1 MKFKMAEDK
10 LKVVLETNEALANAI
25 RRSCNDIPVIAIDE
39 VEIHKN
45 DSALYDEM
53 LAHRLGLIPFE
64 AGKKLEEYKEGD
76 KPSMKNQAQLT
87 LKIKGPCIAQSGDFK
102 GELKPI
108 HDKMPIVIL
117 EKDQELELIAFARLG
132 RGNKHAKHSPGLVY
146 YRHISEMTVKKV
158 EGAKV
163 ILDKISESLTTPLK
177 GSLKVGDVYKS
188 TLDIDEAENFGEDG
202 SVEVSPGKEMVM
214 FIESWGQVS
223 SKEIFSEAVKTL
235 EGNLKGFLKALK

>member
-53 LAHRLGLIPFE
+53 LAHRLGLIPLE

-76 KPSMKNQAQLT
+76 KPSAKNQAQLT
-87 LKIKGPCIAQSGDFK
+87 LKLKGPCMAYSGDFK

-108 HDKMPIVIL
+108 YDKMPIVIL
-117 EKDQELELIAFARLG
+117 DKDQELELIAFARLG
-132 RGNKHAKHSPGLVY
+132 KGNKHAKHSPGLVY
-146 YRHISEMTVKKV
+146 YRHVSEITVKEI

-163 ILDKISESLTTPLK
+163 ILEKIKESLTTPLK
-177 GSLKVGDVYKS
+177 NVKVGDVYKS
-188 TLDIDEAENFGEDG
+188 TLDLDEAENLQDEG
-202 SVEVSPGKEMVM
+202 SVEVSAGKEMVM
-214 FIESWGQVS
+214 FIESWGQVP

-235 EGNLKGFLKALK
+235 GGNLKGFLKALK